1 MEDTVRPSAKELS
14 GPHERVKSDGGDCEE
29 VDQRLGDLMTL
40 AESKSAALEA
50 ALRAIGVDPIPTR
63 PVTAHSDTTVQEGES
78 EHEQSPKVPHPD
90 VAIEIPR
97 PREPLEDGHDGLNT
111 ECPLL
116 NAGRKW
122 SEFDKLQSASELRK
136 LEEAEEEPSGV
147 DVSSIAPHGRDDAPS
162 FSPPHDADD
171 HSPLSSPQEDDFAPP
186 DLDAAD
192 GSFPKGTPSLVES
205 PGREVHRLTR
215 GLPVELTPTGGEHLT
230 TFELTPLDGGP
241 QTSRAAIELNTL
253 NASVAEFPRM
263 PIPEDPPPPSSKLPS
278 GSKFKF
284 GYEPSVSTDV
294 APGLESYLKEIGS
307 SFTARGQ
314 REAVENESPS
324 RVRERLLFEMMKV
337 YDDAAP
343 ASVQQFTECYHCPL
357 SYMFTSI
364 GFLTECVVRSKS
376 TRPCLKVE
384 GMLNVEEE

>member
-1 MEDTVRPSAKELS
+1 MEDTVRPSAKEPS
-14 GPHERVKSDGGDCEE
+14 SPHERVKSDGGDCEE

-63 PVTAHSDTTVQEGES
+63 PTTAHSDTTVQEGES
-78 EHEQSPKVPHPD
+78 EHDPSPEVPHPD
-90 VAIEIPR
+90 VTIEIPR

-116 NAGRKW
+116 SAGGKW

-136 LEEAEEEPSGV
+136 LEEAEEEPQWG
-147 DVSSIAPHGRDDAPS
+147 GRQDDAPS

-205 PGREVHRLTR
+205 PGREVHRLTL
-215 GLPVELTPTGGEHLT
+215 GSPVELTPTGLVY
-230 TFELTPLDGGP
+230 FPRPSGGP

-343 ASVQQFTECYHCPL
+343 GDGPSSLEGSV
-357 SYMFTSI
+357 
-364 GFLTECVVRSKS
+364 V
-376 TRPCLKVE
+376 
-384 GMLNVEEE
+384 N

>member
-1 MEDTVRPSAKELS
+1 MEDTVRPSAK
-14 GPHERVKSDGGDCEE
+14 GPSEPQVESDGGDCEE

-50 ALRAIGVDPIPTR
+50 ALRAVGVDPIPTR
-63 PVTAHSDTTVQEGES
+63 PATAHGDTTVQDRGS
-78 EHEQSPKVPHPD
+78 EHDPSPEVPPQD
-90 VAIEIPR
+90 VTMEIPR
-97 PREPLEDGHDGLNT
+97 PREPLEDGHDGMNT

-116 NAGRKW
+116 SAGGKW

-136 LEEAEEEPSGV
+136 LEEAEEDPSGV
-147 DVSSIAPHGRDDAPS
+147 DVSSIAPHGKDDAPS

-171 HSPLSSPQEDDFAPP
+171 HSPLSSPQEDDFTPSQ
-186 DLDAAD
+186 LDAAD
-192 GSFPKGTPSLVES
+192 EERHSSHGHDSLCNRFQKPRAGGASADTWFASGVNANRHLSLRTHRVGLLPRPS
-205 PGREVHRLTR
+205 
-215 GLPVELTPTGGEHLT
+215 
-230 TFELTPLDGGP
+230 GGP

-307 SFTARGQ
+307 SFTARSRTGQ

-343 ASVQQFTECYHCPL
+343 GDGPSSLEGSV
-357 SYMFTSI
+357 
-364 GFLTECVVRSKS
+364 V
-376 TRPCLKVE
+376 
-384 GMLNVEEE
+384 N

>member
-1 MEDTVRPSAKELS
+1 MALTARLPASFLMEDTVRPSAKEPS
-14 GPHERVKSDGGDCEE
+14 SPHEQVKSDGEDCEE
-29 VDQRLGDLMTL
+29 VDHRLGELMTL

-63 PVTAHSDTTVQEGES
+63 PTTAHSDTTVQDRGS
-78 EHEQSPKVPHPD
+78 EHDPSPEMPPQD
-90 VAIEIPR
+90 VTIEIPR

-116 NAGRKW
+116 SAGRKW

-205 PGREVHRLTR
+205 PGRVGRAPLVARPRL
-215 GLPVELTPTGGEHLT
+215 
-230 TFELTPLDGGP
+230 PL
-241 QTSRAAIELNTL
+241 Q
-253 NASVAEFPRM
+253 
-263 PIPEDPPPPSSKLPS
+263 PPPKAKS
-278 GSKFKF
+278 G
-284 GYEPSVSTDV
+284 
-294 APGLESYLKEIGS
+294 
-307 SFTARGQ
+307 
-314 REAVENESPS
+314 
-324 RVRERLLFEMMKV
+324 
-337 YDDAAP
+337 
-343 ASVQQFTECYHCPL
+343 
-357 SYMFTSI
+357 
-364 GFLTECVVRSKS
+364 
-376 TRPCLKVE
+376 
-384 GMLNVEEE
+384 